1 MEEQRASQSKG
12 DTADQV
18 LLERIE
24 MISSQNQS
32 SDLSG
37 IFSKG
42 DYIQAAVITILC
54 LCVVV
59 AGAFLGT

>member
-1 MEEQRASQSKG
+1 MGEQRESQNKG
-12 DTADQV
+12 DAVDQV

-32 SDLSG
+32 SDMSG

-42 DYIQAAVITILC
+42 DYIQAVVITILC
-54 LCVVV
+54 LCAVV
-59 AGAFLGT
+59 AGAFLAT

>member
-12 DTADQV
+12 DTTDQV

-42 DYIQAAVITILC
+42 DYIQAAIITFLC
-54 LCVVV
+54 LCAVV
-59 AGAFLGT
+59 AGAFLAT

>member
-1 MEEQRASQSKG
+1 MGEQRESQNKG
-12 DTADQV
+12 DAVDQV

-32 SDLSG
+32 SDLPG

-42 DYIQAAVITILC
+42 DYIQAVVITILC
-54 LCVVV
+54 LCAVV
-59 AGAFLGT
+59 AGAFLAA

>member
-1 MEEQRASQSKG
+1 MGEQRESQDKG
-12 DTADQV
+12 AADQV

-32 SDLSG
+32 SDMSG

-42 DYIQAAVITILC
+42 DYIQTIVITIVC
-54 LCVVV
+54 LCIVV
-59 AGAFLGT
+59 AGGFLGT

>member
-1 MEEQRASQSKG
+1 MGEQRESQSKE

-24 MISSQNQS
+24 MISSQNPS
-32 SDLSG
+32 SDMSG

-42 DYIQAAVITILC
+42 DYIQAVIIMIVC
-54 LCVVV
+54 LCIVV
-59 AGAFLGT
+59 AGGFLGA